1 MVARNHAYR
10 PIVLNTKE
18 NLLGK
23 FVEVEI
29 VEAGKTYLRG
39 RIIGH

>member
-1 MVARNHAYR
+1 MVARNQAYR